1 MTMICR
7 KSLQL
12 CQTPGMCAPHG
23 GCADPAQAPGWPEL
37 AAAIATLNAM
47 GYTYN
52 GGQRWK
58 PPVGK
63 KPDFGL
69 IDRLR
74 CQLEVSEDTR
84 QVLRKC
90 LAQAE
95 SEIDALRDMKLP
107 HFLHLSD
114 DMRAAGDHA
123 VSRAREDGCAS
134 VPVLYGV
141 FFEAA
146 IQRWLNDQEEIIE
159 AAEPDDRAAFE
170 ASFKR
175 RHPQYA
181 PHIDLARDA
190 DGNYKYQPASVEWP
204 VWQAARRPAVH
215 LPAKTPAP
223 KHLVSLTEETARL
236 SRNATID
243 EVAAMN
249 DRPAGCC
256 CPPPGHTGIWGAGMC
271 PVHQGLRRQVL

>member
-1 MTMICR
+1 MTDMICR
-7 KSLQL
+7 KSLAR

-23 GCADPAQAPGWPEL
+23 GCREPVPAPGGPEI
-37 AAAIATLNAM
+37 AAAIATLTAM

-52 GGQRWK
+52 GGQAWK
-58 PPVGK
+58 PPLGQ
-63 KPDFGL
+63 KPRFRL

-90 LAQAE
+90 LAKAE

-107 HFLHLSD
+107 HFLLLSD
-114 DMRAAGDHA
+114 EMRAAGDHA

-159 AAEPDDRAAFE
+159 AAEVKP
-170 ASFKR
+170 
-175 RHPQYA
+175 
-181 PHIDLARDA
+181 
-190 DGNYKYQPASVEWP
+190 
-204 VWQAARRPAVH
+204 RPAVQ

-223 KHLVSLTEETARL
+223 KNLLNLVEETTRQ

-243 EVAAMN
+243 EVSALN
-249 DRPAGCC
+249 SRPAGCC
-256 CPPPGHTGIWGAGMC
+256 CPPPDHTFIWGAGMC
-271 PVHQGLRRQVL
+271 PVHQGLHRLNTPVEPVEARKCSCWLQPQEPQCADCPENR